1 MTPDEAANVITSYYF
16 APMTGERWQ
25 VTPEQFAQ
33 AAESRWPD
41 CSTRLIEDDSGT
53 AQRTRF
59 AMTFENGAERS
70 GEYSLG
76 SGLSLRG
83 YGALDAAEFVS
94 WFLTMLDPEVSVLF
108 NNLEAI
114 ERGDYDDHVLPRAM
128 GLRPMAEALA
138 THLAEAIGD
147 E

>member
-16 APMTGERWQ
+16 APVKGERWQ

-33 AAESRWPD
+33 AAQSHWPN
-41 CSTRLIEDDSGT
+41 CGTHLIEDDAGT
-53 AQRTRF
+53 AQQAEF

-70 GEYSLG
+70 GEYSLHG
-76 SGLSLRG
+76 GLTLSG
-83 YGALDAAEFVS
+83 YAALDAAEFVS
-94 WFLTMLDPEVSVLF
+94 WFLAMLDPEVSVLF
-108 NNLEAI
+108 NNRESI